1 LLVLKLPGQESSA
14 VYTARLRNV
23 DRGAAPNSTW
33 TRSGLRSTSVE
44 GVQQVEVELPPGFV
58 EPGDYILELEME
70 SGPVRKTYQ
79 FRLIPP
85 QK

>member
-1 LLVLKLPGQESSA
+1 ML
-14 VYTARLRNV
+14 
-23 DRGAAPNSTW
+23 
-33 TRSGLRSTSVE
+33 VE

-58 EPGDYILELEME
+58 EPGDYILDLEME
-70 SGPVRKTYQ
+70 GGLVQKTYQ